1 MKFIPNYGD
10 FKNSLNEAAF
20 NFNDSLDETKLGQA
34 ANIICSFLNKKTKL
48 DFKVFPF
55 GVKSNGV
62 EGVMLYSD
70 KGTAAVRVGGKGMN
84 RGPGIVG
91 DLAFF
96 SDAGVER
103 LILL

>member
-1 MKFIPNYGD
+1 MKFIPKYGE

-70 KGTAAVRVGGKGMN
+70 KGTAAVSRW
-84 RGPGIVG
+84 
-91 DLAFF
+91 
-96 SDAGVER
+96 
-103 LILL
+103 